1 MAETCL
7 IRLVFALKS
16 ILKQTW
22 IAQNRSCYNSNM
34 SLCKLI
40 I

>member
-22 IAQNRSCYNSNM
+22 IAHRSCYNSNM